1 MVNRRGGRGLP
12 HGGFALAPAARNALG
27 PRKPF
32 GVSTGILPPRRRVRI
47 QWRGL
52 LHGATTWPPGPR
64 RPAHAPSARE
74 TWAGGWSDTPGED
87 RRSGGAAAGAPS

>member
-32 GVSTGILPPRRRVRI
+32 GVSTRDPSVPAVR
-47 QWRGL
+47 
-52 LHGATTWPPGPR
+52 
-64 RPAHAPSARE
+64 
-74 TWAGGWSDTPGED
+74 
-87 RRSGGAAAGAPS
+87 